1 MPTET
6 VTLTPDALLDLP
18 ALPDGKHYE
27 LSDGELIVVGTAG
40 AIHELIKSRVF
51 VILVKYHLRTMS
63 GQPFSEAVF
72 TSGLSRARIPDVAL
86 EGVGRARPQNSVGEP
101 SHCYRSRRGHRNH
114 LRHRVSRTDG

>member
-63 GQPFSEAVF
+63 GQPFSEGRVHF
-72 TSGLSRARIPDVAL
+72 RLEPGSDSGCRV
-86 EGVGRARPQNSVGEP
+86 GVGRARPQNSVGEP